1 MSRPTASW
9 PAIGAGLY
17 RLTSVAPPPWV
28 SAGTV
33 AAARALLA
41 ALRADVERVTAG
53 ATRRDAPTRID
64 AGDGSWL
71 RWTRRGGW
79 LS

>member
-9 PAIGAGLY
+9 PALGAAIH
-17 RLTSVAPPPWV
+17 RLACADPPPWV
-28 SAGTV
+28 STGTV

-53 ATRRDAPTRID
+53 ATRRDAPTRIE

>member
-1 MSRPTASW
+1 MGRPTASW
-9 PAIGAGLY
+9 PALGAAIH
-17 RLTSVAPPPWV
+17 RLTSATPPPWV

-33 AAARALLA
+33 AAARDLLA

-53 ATRRDAPTRID
+53 ATRRDAPTRIE

-71 RWTRRGGW
+71 RWKRRRGW